1 MKLKLKLALMLALLA
16 MPTAAMADPD
26 RVSILL
32 GSHHVNATR
41 DFQEVNPGVI
51 LTWERQ
57 ALGYSVGTYYNSY
70 EDISV
75 LGAVN
80 YGFEIAP
87 EFELGVFGGLAWY
100 PGEGDQFDHSIGDA
114 VPLVGVQTRYRNAFV
129 QFIPAD
135 GNALDGLVTFGLT
148 FGLD

>member
-1 MKLKLKLALMLALLA
+1 MTLRMALALAALPLAA
-16 MPTAAMADPD
+16 EADPD

-32 GSHHVNATR
+32 GSHHINATR
-41 DFQEVNPGVI
+41 DFQEINPGVI
-51 LTWERQ
+51 LTWQ
-57 ALGYSVGTYYNSY
+57 QSALGYSLGAYYNSY

-75 LGAVN
+75 LGALS
-80 YGFEIAP
+80 YGVEIAP

-129 QFIPAD
+129 QLIPAD
-135 GNALDGLVTFGLT
+135 GGTLDGLVTFGLT
-148 FGLD
+148 FALD